1 MRRFL
6 QDLTLLA
13 AVSAAGGYALARVD
27 PPTTQAPALA
37 LEPIVLDR
45 ATPAA
50 PDEAMNLLR
59 TATIFSSAAVGFAG
73 VVPDNVVAWR
83 TVLSQPMAHTLFL
96 DLLHTA
102 TPAGQAYALAGL
114 RAISPASF
122 HLWAQPFFNSEMV
135 ISTMVGCI
143 ISPMTTGA
151 IVDQLQRG
159 MWIGD
164 FVTASRSRYF
174 GELPWPED

>member
-59 TATIFSSAAVGFAG
+59 TATIFSSAA
-73 VVPDNVVAWR
+73 DRKSTRLN
-83 TVLSQPMAHTLFL
+83 S
-96 DLLHTA
+96 
-102 TPAGQAYALAGL
+102 
-114 RAISPASF
+114 S
-122 HLWAQPFFNSEMV
+122 HLV
-135 ISTMVGCI
+135 ISYAVFCLTRKMSVNVFI
-143 ISPMTTGA
+143 
-151 IVDQLQRG
+151 
-159 MWIGD
+159 
-164 FVTASRSRYF
+164 FV
-174 GELPWPED
+174 